1 MRERNKGHKMVN
13 IKKKRRNP
21 AISTSSMSDIGFLLL
36 IFIML
41 ISLMNQRYEEKI
53 NYSESTVLERT
64 QADSNFEIWIQKNG
78 VISADGVQL
87 EGVEVERAI
96 VAAIA
101 ENPSVRIHL
110 IADKETPYKYV
121 NSVVSVLQSLQHRVV
136 SFVVKEK

>member
-1 MRERNKGHKMVN
+1 MVV

-21 AISTSSMSDIGFLLL
+21 SITTSSMSDIGFLLL

-53 NYSESTVLERT
+53 NYSESVITERT

-78 VISADGVQL
+78 VVSAEGSVLDSVSL
-87 EGVEVERAI
+87 EKA
-96 VAAIA
+96 VAAAIT
-101 ENPSVRIHL
+101 ENPSVRIHI
-110 IADKETPYKYV
+110 IADRDTPYVYI

-136 SFVVKEK
+136 SFVLKESM